1 MWKCALFADW
11 GPKVD
16 VVGFCFLNLAT
27 NYRAPEDLLKWLKAG
42 PPPIY
47 IGFGSLVSYPYHADV
62 LGFECANLLLCTLQF
77 FSYALSL
84 DINICVSPSNP
95 FISIE
100 VASGCTCHCL
110 AIVCLSQ

>member
-1 MWKCALFADW
+1 M
-11 GPKVD
+11 
-16 VVGFCFLNLAT
+16 VGFCFLNLAT

-62 LGFECANLLLCTLQF
+62 LGFERANLSLFTLHK

-84 DINICVSPSNP
+84 YINIYVSPSNP
-95 FISIE
+95 YISRE
-100 VASGCTCHCL
+100 VASGRTCHCL